1 MTKIPDKV
9 LEFSVAKQ
17 EQTSAQAT
25 VLEVSA

>member
-9 LEFSVAKQ
+9 PKFSVAKQ
-17 EQTSAQAT
+17 EQTPAQAP